1 MHGNDLRILA
11 AGEGKWDE
19 DVRKLEVNNPMS
31 RDTFMLRAG
40 GKICMGKLADVNEK
54 LQKIAIKRLITLCA
68 FK

>member
-19 DVRKLEVNNPMS
+19 DVSKLEVNNPMR
-31 RDTFMLRAG
+31 RDTFMLRGG

-54 LQKIAIKRLITLCA
+54 LQKIVIKRLITLCA